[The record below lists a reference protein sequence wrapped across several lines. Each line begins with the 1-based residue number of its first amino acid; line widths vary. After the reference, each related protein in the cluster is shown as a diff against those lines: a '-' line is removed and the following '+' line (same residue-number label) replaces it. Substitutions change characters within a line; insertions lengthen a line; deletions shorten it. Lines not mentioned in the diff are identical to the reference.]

1 MAATSHLPI
10 NMVKI
15 NFPFTN
21 LYKNFFVMAKKKNFA
36 VGNKLFI
43 SLCTLQLTEDR
54 YELIP
59 LSQLKTHTHLKHIVG
74 EVL

>member
-1 MAATSHLPI
+1 
-10 NMVKI
+10 
-15 NFPFTN
+15 
-21 LYKNFFVMAKKKNFA
+21 MAKKRNFA

-43 SLCTLQLTEDR
+43 SLRTLQLTEDR

-59 LSQLKTHTHLKHIVG
+59 LSQLKTHTHLKHIAG